1 MTEDTQPYEDLM
13 AAIVIQAA
21 GDFVDAYHA
30 GLITNDN
37 KLNMAAVRVAIY
49 DNQKKRCPFPRG
61 MDSTDIQTALS
72 FFFTEGVLE
81 KAIPPDWDIDANGLR
96 NALVRSAKAGR
107 KICSY
112 YGYDKNKRDDY

>member
-1 MTEDTQPYEDLM
+1 MIEDTQPYEDLM

-49 DNQKKRCPFPRG
+49 DNQKRRCRFPKW
-61 MDSTDIQTALS
+61 MDCTDIQTALS

-81 KAIPPDWDIDANGLR
+81 KVIPCDWNIDANGLR
-96 NALVRSAKAGR
+96 DALVRSAKSGR